1 MAAVA
6 VIAAPCAVNAA
17 VLDFEGIAEG
27 TVLSTEYADVTI
39 SGATVLT
46 APNYNSTGFPPNS
59 GVNVVY
65 SASSGLIEF
74 IFATRMSD
82 VGAFFTSAAPLTLS
96 AFQGSKLLGTT
107 VFSGNNANGNGQA
120 NLFMSYAGG
129 SITRVTFT
137 GDANGFTL
145 DDFHYDQRGGIP
157 EPATWAMMIMGL
169 GAAGGALR
177 YRQRRVSVT
186 YA

>member
-6 VIAAPCAVNAA
+6 VLAAPCAVNAA
-17 VLDFEGIAEG
+17 VLDFEGIAAG
-27 TVLSTEYADVTI
+27 TVLSTEYADVVI

-46 APNYNSTGFPPNS
+46 APNYNSAGFPPNS

-65 SASSGLIEF
+65 TPTGIIEF
-74 IFATRMSD
+74 VFATRMSD
-82 VGAFFTSAAPLTLS
+82 VGAFITANGSVTLS
-96 AFQGSKLLGTT
+96 AYQGATLLGTT
-107 VFSGNNANGNGQA
+107 VLAGNNANGNGQA
-120 NLFMSYAGG
+120 NLFVTYTGG
-129 SITRVTFT
+129 SITRMTFT
-137 GDANGFTL
+137 GLANNYTL
-145 DDFHYDQRGGIP
+145 DDVHYAQRGAIP
-157 EPATWAMMIMGL
+157 EPATWAMMLVGF